1 MKNYNSYQNINYM
14 NINNL
19 YNKKDNKT
27 KDITNLKYNF
37 NSYFRLDNKNKNIY
51 DFPTLN
57 SNSYYNNNL
66 NKKINYTKNGLNE
79 NNISYEKSRSIS
91 LTPNGFYRVNNNDNY
106 EYINIRTD
114 SIENNNNDNSFK
126 IDKKEEIIK
135 TISQNNNNM
144 TQSKFYKRLIPNAN
158 QNLNSN
164 NFDYALNEFKNR
176 NNKNRYNE
184 KIENNRISHSFT
196 NLSYNSLYKNNELN
210 DFSNSYNISKNSH
223 ITNNT
228 YNDLLYNNNYNI
240 DSVNDLNYGNRINSN
255 INKTINTFR
264 TSNFLKR
271 GNSYTNLHSL
281 LNINNSK
288 EIIRNDEGINLNE
301 IIPNTYKYNNNNIT
315 QKPFSNIR
323 NYRIISSPQNDFNN
337 YMNSINMNQKR
348 MGNQIENLCNT
359 GLRRRMLN
367 DSDLEDIFSYQR
379 EKNISRNNSH
389 NIFRIN
395 MKKLCQ
401 NCQNMFNLNK
411 FNKNNF

>member
-1 MKNYNSYQNINYM
+1 
-14 NINNL
+14 
-19 YNKKDNKT
+19 
-27 KDITNLKYNF
+27 
-37 NSYFRLDNKNKNIY
+37 LDNKNKNIY

-91 LTPNGFYRVNNNDNY
+91 LTPNGFYRINNNDNY

-114 SIENNNNDNSFK
+114 SIENNSNDNSFK

-240 DSVNDLNYGNRINSN
+240 DNVNDLNYGNSINSN

-301 IIPNTYKYNNNNIT
+301 IIPNNYKYNNNNIT

-411 FNKNNF
+411 FK